1 MKKRVL
7 VLVLLALLLGC
18 LCAQADSLTLR
29 PRRLTL
35 YIGSDG
41 AGEGKPLAVT
51 VSPQRPLRFI
61 SDRPGIADVDKATG
75 FVTPVRAGRARIYC
89 TTTRGRPVLK
99 RVCWV
104 TVRPQPPTH
113 LSLDRPALTLV
124 PGVSEKLTPQILPE
138 NAVNKRVTWRSSS
151 PRVASVNKYG
161 VVTGRMR
168 GTAYITCRTRAG
180 RLRAT
185 CQVTV
190 DYSDSDVH
198 YLIIGQKDYRP
209 GIDVLESSES
219 DARRFKAAMEALQ
232 FSPGRSKTGDLCFD
246 LTGQEIRQ
254 ALDQLSEK
262 GMDANDLTYFYYSG
276 HGKDSDRK
284 CERGALVGVDGVT
297 VPVDVVRFYLDQV
310 PGTVVV
316 VLDCCLAGQYI
327 QAKGAGTPLTGE
339 RQQKLLSDMVDNFIG
354 PSPALAAKGTV
365 SLVSDNPQRNKYRI
379 MVSCKPLQE
388 SWAAMS
394 SPETG
399 ESAYSFFTYYLGEGL
414 GVVGNGNT
422 FSHLGTLPADR
433 NRDGYVTLQEVH
445 RYTAPKVMR
454 AVRELDC
461 PPQTVM
467 VWPSRSSKTVFAKVG

>member
-1 MKKRVL
+1 M
-7 VLVLLALLLGC
+7 
-18 LCAQADSLTLR
+18 
-29 PRRLTL
+29 

-41 AGEGKPLAVT
+41 AGEGKPLAAA
-51 VSPQRPLRFI
+51 VSPLRPLRFI
-61 SDRPGIADVDKATG
+61 SDRQSVASVDDTG
-75 FVTPVRAGRARIYC
+75 FVTPVRTGRARIYC
-89 TTTRGRPVLK
+89 TARGRPVLK

-104 TVRPQPPTH
+104 TVRPQPPTD
-113 LSLDRPALTLV
+113 LSLDRPALTLA

-161 VVTGRMR
+161 VVTGRRR

-198 YLIIGQKDYRP
+198 YLIIGQKDYGP
-209 GIDVLESSES
+209 GIVDLESSES
-219 DARRFKAAMEALQ
+219 DARRFKAAMEAMQ
-232 FSPGRSKTGDLCFD
+232 FSPDRSKTGDLCFD

-254 ALDQLSEK
+254 ALGQLSEK

-276 HGKDSDRK
+276 HGKDSDKK
-284 CERGALVGVDGVT
+284 CERGALVGVDGVI
-297 VPVDVVRFYLDQV
+297 VPVDEVRSYLDQV
-310 PGTVVV
+310 PGTVIV

-339 RQQKLLSDMVDNFIG
+339 RQQKLLSDMVDNFVS

-394 SPETG
+394 SPETE